1 MTKFITP
8 ILSYGGEVWGFYKGP
23 DIENVHVSFC
33 KTLLSVKKSAQNDFV
48 LGELGRV
55 PMIVTRQFSIIRFWL
70 KIVMGMKSPLV
81 NASYNQGLVTIDE
94 SLQYSWIRYVRAMLY
109 ECGFHEAWEN
119 QGVGDFQQ
127 FLTSFRERALLIAQN
142 DWQAR
147 LRGSTRADFYRVYKP
162 TLHVSAYLT
171 LVKSKPN
178 RIALTRLL
186 TSSHRLRVETGRWE
200 TPRPPRHERLC
211 NICRKL
217 DDEFHFVLECKA
229 LQPLRRQL
237 LPQNTWQRP
246 SMAKFIALLSSTDV
260 TTINK
265 LAEFVRK
272 GFRLRQFGFKYPE
285 HLSILSFIPN
295 PSFG

>member
-1 MTKFITP
+1 MKVCSTHEYAMYERCFMSVVSMKPGKTKELEISNNFLHHSEKEHSWLHRMTGK
-8 ILSYGGEVWGFYKGP
+8 LVYGV
-23 DIENVHVSFC
+23 
-33 KTLLSVKKSAQNDFV
+33 Q
-48 LGELGRV
+48 LGLTFTGCISQHYTSRPTWHSWSQSLTELPWRG
-55 PMIVTRQFSIIRFWL
+55 
-70 KIVMGMKSPLV
+70 
-81 NASYNQGLVTIDE
+81 
-94 SLQYSWIRYVRAMLY
+94 YS
-109 ECGFHEAWEN
+109 
-119 QGVGDFQQ
+119 
-127 FLTSFRERALLIAQN
+127 
-142 DWQAR
+142 QAA
-147 LRGSTRADFYRVYKP
+147 T
-162 TLHVSAYLT
+162 
-171 LVKSKPN
+171 
-178 RIALTRLL
+178 
-186 TSSHRLRVETGRWE
+186 VETGRWE
-200 TPRPPRHERLC
+200 PPRPPRHERLC

-246 SMAKFIALLSSTDV
+246 SMAKFIALLSSTDE